1 MLFSFSNAEA
11 TAQKLIDASLTFRA
25 EYPLDVD
32 AIQYLKKQAISLFAQ
47 SYQNAQSVAEIAAGV
62 LQTGIWKNIGATFGA
77 VCAPNPP
84 QGEEWPLSF
93 QIPHALYI
101 EVNFWISLPLE

>member
-25 EYPLDVD
+25 EHPLDAD
-32 AIQYLKKQAISLFAQ
+32 AIHFLKEQTVSLFAQ
-47 SYQNAQSVAEIAAGV
+47 SYQNAQGVAEVGVGV
-62 LQTGIWKNIGATFGA
+62 LQTGICKNIGATFA
-77 VCAPNPP
+77 VVCPPSPP

-101 EVNFWISLPLE
+101 EVNVWISLPLE